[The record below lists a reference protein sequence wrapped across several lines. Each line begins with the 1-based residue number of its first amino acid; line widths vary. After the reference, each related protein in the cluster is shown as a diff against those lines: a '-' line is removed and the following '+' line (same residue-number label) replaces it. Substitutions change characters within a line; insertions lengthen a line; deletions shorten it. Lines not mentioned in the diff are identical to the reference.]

1 MYKFCIAYSVTLC
14 QWIALLLRDEANPLI
29 VNYCFWIPLYLW
41 ILFFHLESSIHYA
54 PYLYSFPIVTH
65 FDEMFRQWLS
75 FFQVFYRTR
84 FHLNRKLC
92 KIDSYIY
99 LLVRSLLNLA
109 IVQTG
114 LLVFVVIFMKYILW
128 FTSRFRFVRFNF
140 IRISAINNNYGFR
153 T

>member
-1 MYKFCIAYSVTLC
+1 LYCLQCNPVSVDCFATTRWSKPLNSQLLFLNSALFVNSLFPLGIINSLC
-14 QWIALLLRDEANPLI
+14 TIFVLI
-29 VNYCFWIPLYLW
+29 S
-41 ILFFHLESSIHYA
+41 HR
-54 PYLYSFPIVTH
+54 YSFWRNVSPMTQ
-65 FDEMFRQWLS
+65 F

-114 LLVFVVIFMKYILW
+114 LLVFVVIFHEIYTMIYLTISIRTIQFHK
-128 FTSRFRFVRFNF
+128 NF
-140 IRISAINNNYGFR
+140 SNKL
-153 T
+153 